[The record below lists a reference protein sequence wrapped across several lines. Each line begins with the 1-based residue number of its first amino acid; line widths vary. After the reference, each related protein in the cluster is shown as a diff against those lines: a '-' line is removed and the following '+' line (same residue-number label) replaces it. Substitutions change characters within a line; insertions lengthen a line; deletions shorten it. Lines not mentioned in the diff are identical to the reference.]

1 MSERHI
7 YKIYMDKTRLFVKY
21 GQISEIIG
29 DKPWMRYEVHCLSN
43 LSSDCILT
51 LTLGSKRK
59 ELSKNSKLFA
69 VGDSNE
75 PIELDGD
82 DDSPI
87 EIGNMVTFSSHGNL
101 FPVATVKD
109 INYSKKTAR
118 VKWQVSL

>member
-1 MSERHI
+1 
-7 YKIYMDKTRLFVKY
+7 MDKTRLFVMY

-29 DKPWMRYEVHCLSN
+29 DELWMRYEVHCLSN
-43 LSSDCILT
+43 LSSDRILT
-51 LTLGSKRK
+51 LFLGSKRK
-59 ELSKNSKLFA
+59 ELSKNSKSFA

-87 EIGNMVTFSSHGNL
+87 GIGNMVTVSSHGNL

-109 INYSKKTAR
+109 INYSEKTAR

>member
-1 MSERHI
+1 M
-7 YKIYMDKTRLFVKY
+7 
-21 GQISEIIG
+21 
-29 DKPWMRYEVHCLSN
+29 HCLSN

-82 DDSPI
+82 DYSPI
-87 EIGNMVTFSSHGNL
+87 KIGNMVTVSSHGNL